1 MGRGDDGRV
10 KDKVALITGG
20 APRAAWGPPAPRC
33 SSQQGAKVVIG
44 DILDEEGA
52 ALADELGDAARY
64 VHLDVTSADD
74 WKAAVDTAVESFGK
88 LNVLVN
94 NAGIVQVGT
103 AEDSWTWRAGRRCS
117 TSTSPVAMLG
127 IQAVIE
133 PMIAAGGGSI
143 INISSIEGMR
153 GAAWVHS
160 YVASKW
166 GLRGLTKSA
175 ALELASE
182 KIRVNSIHPGFIRTP
197 MTKHL
202 PDDIVT
208 APMGRAGTPE
218 EVATFVVFLASD
230 ESSFSTGSEYVVD
243 GGLITDVPH
252 RASDVSSAASAG
264 GATALNAE
272 RARPALAAQVR
283 QRIGGAECP
292 VPPPQY
298 RPALGRAQA

>member
-1 MGRGDDGRV
+1 MGRVD
-10 KDKVALITGG
+10 DKVALITGG
-20 APRAAWGPPAPRC
+20 ARAGGMGAAGARMLID
-33 SSQQGAKVVIG
+33 QGAKVVIG
-44 DILDEEGA
+44 DILDDEGA
-52 ALADELGDAARY
+52 ALAEELGDSARY
-64 VHLDVTSADD
+64 VHLDVTSAQD
-74 WKAAVDTAVESFGK
+74 WKAAADTAVESFGK

-94 NAGIVQVGT
+94 NAGMVQVAPLKT
-103 AEDSWTWRAGRRCS
+103 ADIARWQKVLDVNLTG
-117 TSTSPVAMLG
+117 AMRG
-127 IQAVIE
+127 IQAVID

-153 GAAWVHS
+153 GATWAHS

-218 EVATFVVFLASD
+218 EVATFIVFLASD

-252 RASDVSSAASAG
+252 RSM
-264 GATALNAE
+264 
-272 RARPALAAQVR
+272 
-283 QRIGGAECP
+283 
-292 VPPPQY
+292 
-298 RPALGRAQA
+298 

>member
-1 MGRGDDGRV
+1 MGRADDGRV

-20 APRAAWGPPAPRC
+20 AHVRGMGGASAKMMVE
-33 SSQQGAKVVIG
+33 QGAKVVIG
-44 DILDEEGA
+44 DILDDEGA
-52 ALADELGDAARY
+52 ALAAELGDAVRY
-64 VHLDVTSADD
+64 VHLDVTSPDD
-74 WKAAVDTAVESFGK
+74 WKAAVDTAVEAFGK

-94 NAGIVQVGT
+94 NAGIVQVGPLKT
-103 AEDSWTWRAGRRCS
+103 LDVSKWQKVLDVNLTG
-117 TSTSPVAMLG
+117 PMLG
-127 IQAVIE
+127 TKAVIE

-175 ALELASE
+175 ALELAPE

-202 PDDIVT
+202 PDDMVT
-208 APMGRAGTPE
+208 APMGRAGTPD

-252 RASDVSSAASAG
+252 RAM
-264 GATALNAE
+264 
-272 RARPALAAQVR
+272 
-283 QRIGGAECP
+283 
-292 VPPPQY
+292 
-298 RPALGRAQA
+298 

>member
-1 MGRGDDGRV
+1 MGRADDGRV

-20 APRAAWGPPAPRC
+20 AHARGMGGASAKMLVE
-33 SSQQGAKVVIG
+33 QGAKVVIG
-44 DILDEEGA
+44 DILDDEGA
-52 ALADELGDAARY
+52 ALAAELGDAVRY
-64 VHLDVTSADD
+64 VHLDVTSPDD
-74 WKAAVDTAVESFGK
+74 WKAAVDTAVGAFGK

-94 NAGIVQVGT
+94 NAGIVQVGPLKT
-103 AEDSWTWRAGRRCS
+103 LDVSKWQKVLDVNLTGPR
-117 TSTSPVAMLG
+117 LG
-127 IQAVIE
+127 IKAVIE

-160 YVASKW
+160 YVSSKW

-175 ALELASE
+175 ALELAPE

-202 PDDIVT
+202 PDDMVT

-243 GGLITDVPH
+243 CGLITDVPH
-252 RASDVSSAASAG
+252 RAM
-264 GATALNAE
+264 
-272 RARPALAAQVR
+272 
-283 QRIGGAECP
+283 
-292 VPPPQY
+292 
-298 RPALGRAQA
+298 

>member
-1 MGRGDDGRV
+1 
-10 KDKVALITGG
+10 
-20 APRAAWGPPAPRC
+20 
-33 SSQQGAKVVIG
+33 
-44 DILDEEGA
+44 
-52 ALADELGDAARY
+52 
-64 VHLDVTSADD
+64 
-74 WKAAVDTAVESFGK
+74 
-88 LNVLVN
+88 
-94 NAGIVQVGT
+94 
-103 AEDSWTWRAGRRCS
+103 
-117 TSTSPVAMLG
+117 LG
-127 IQAVIE
+127 IKAVIE

-160 YVASKW
+160 YVSSKW

-202 PDDIVT
+202 PDDMVT

-252 RASDVSSAASAG
+252 RAM
-264 GATALNAE
+264 
-272 RARPALAAQVR
+272 
-283 QRIGGAECP
+283 
-292 VPPPQY
+292 
-298 RPALGRAQA
+298 